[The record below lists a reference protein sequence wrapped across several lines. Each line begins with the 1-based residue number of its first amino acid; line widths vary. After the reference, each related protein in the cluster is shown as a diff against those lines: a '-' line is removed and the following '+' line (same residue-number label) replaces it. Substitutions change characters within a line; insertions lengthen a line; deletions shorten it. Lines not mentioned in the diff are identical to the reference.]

1 MLGSCTPVAC
11 AKPIEEAITR
21 TSQGFQFYGGPQRQ
35 YTNIYCIT
43 TFYILVHKHIHWL
56 RGYIYQYNKI
66 YTSTTILYPSTE
78 MLISVQ
84 KYKLQY
90 GKLSPILSTQITAP
104 VKKISVSQYKNI
116 SSRTNIF
123 IGCATR
129 FFSTVKFMY
138 TTVQQ
143 YLSQY
148 KNINLS
154 TKKKMERKI

>member
-1 MLGSCTPVAC
+1 M
-11 AKPIEEAITR
+11 
-21 TSQGFQFYGGPQRQ
+21 
-35 YTNIYCIT
+35 
-43 TFYILVHKHIHWL
+43 
-56 RGYIYQYNKI
+56 
-66 YTSTTILYPSTE
+66 YPSTG
-78 MLISVQ
+78 MLISAQ

-90 GKLSPILSTQITAP
+90 GKISPILSTQITAP

-123 IGCATR
+123 IGCATI
-129 FFSTVKFMY
+129 FFSTVKIIY

-154 TKKKMERKI
+154 TKIKVVVQKIKKKKWKEKYNNSTTMFIPVQKYKFQYKNKSFGTEKYFF